1 MMVSNR
7 NLLFQGSIVRCYVCF
22 RESKGKILKIHGSWK
37 RGLSFSTREFFGV
50 QPLVFRGEGVRILL
64 KYVDDPIDST
74 HYLEDLLENSFR
86 FEV

>member
-1 MMVSNR
+1 MGVGNVDFPFQRGKFLVSSR
-7 NLLFQGSIVRCYVCF
+7 
-22 RESKGKILKIHGSWK
+22 
-37 RGLSFSTREFFGV
+37 